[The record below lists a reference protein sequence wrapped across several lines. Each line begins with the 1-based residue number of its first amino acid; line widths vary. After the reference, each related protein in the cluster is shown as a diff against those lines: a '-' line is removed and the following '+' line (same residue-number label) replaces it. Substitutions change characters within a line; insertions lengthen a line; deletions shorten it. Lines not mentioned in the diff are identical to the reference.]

1 MMSLKIFPMEKTF
14 FVTCCCVALS
24 LSCSSGEKN
33 KAYNSNP
40 EAPPAYSVSLKIIA
54 DGLEGP
60 IGMAT
65 ANDGSNRLFVIE
77 QEGKIRVIKNGKLQ
91 AQPFLDIT
99 SIVDHG
105 SGFYSEK
112 GLLGL
117 AFHPQ
122 YKTNGKIYMYYSAP
136 TSAKGMDN
144 KSVIAE
150 YTVSTSNADVAN
162 TTGRILLEIQEPE
175 FNHNGGQLAFGNDG
189 YLYIG
194 VGDGGGAGDKHGT
207 SGNGQNL
214 QTLLGKILR
223 IDVDHHDATSAY
235 KIPPDNPFI
244 NVQAKPEIFAYG
256 LRNPWRFSF
265 DKKTGKLFCG
275 DVGQDA
281 WEEVDVIEKG
291 KNYGWRMMEGNHC
304 YNPSSN
310 CNTTGLTM
318 PIAEYDHSE
327 GKSVIGGYVYRGT
340 KSADMEGKYIFG
352 DWTGKFFM
360 LTQQPSTLEWN
371 RYQLTLKDFSGDFYI
386 NSFGED
392 ESGELYVMGQSSV
405 GPKKA
410 GKVYQ
415 VIFE

>member
-1 MMSLKIFPMEKTF
+1 MKKF
-14 FVTCCCVALS
+14 FLLPSCFFLLS
-24 LSCSSGEKN
+24 LSCSSVENNTAKN
-33 KAYNSNP
+33 ITSEP
-40 EAPPAYSVSLKIIA
+40 SPAYSLSLKIIA
-54 DGLEGP
+54 EGLEAP
-60 IGMAT
+60 IGMAVT
-65 ANDGSNRLFVIE
+65 NDGSNRLFVIE
-77 QEGKIRVIKNGKLQ
+77 QEGKIRIIKGGKLLS
-91 AQPFLDIT
+91 QPFLDLT
-99 SIVDHG
+99 SRVDHG
-105 SGFYSEK
+105 GALYSEK

-122 YKTNGKIYMYYSAP
+122 YKSNGKFYVYYSSP
-136 TSAKGMDN
+136 TAAKGMDN

-150 YTVSTSNADVAN
+150 YTVSSSNPDMAN
-162 TTGRILLEIQEPE
+162 ITGRVLLEIEEPE
-175 FNHNGGQLAFGNDG
+175 WNHNGGQLAFGPDG

-194 VGDGGGAGDKHGT
+194 VGDGGGGGDRHGT
-207 SGNGQNL
+207 NGNGQNT
-214 QTLLGKILR
+214 QVLLAKILR
-223 IDVDHHDATSAY
+223 IGVDATSGY

-244 NVQAKPEIFAYG
+244 NTPSRPEIFAYG

-275 DVGQDA
+275 DVGQNE
-281 WEEVDVIEKG
+281 WEEVDIIEKG
-291 KNYGWRMMEGNHC
+291 KNYGWRIMEGNHC

-352 DWTGKFFM
+352 DWSGVFFM

-371 RYQLTLKDFSGDFYI
+371 RFKLSLKDFSGDFYI

-392 ESGELYVMGQSSV
+392 ENGELYVLGQASV

-410 GKVYQ
+410 GKLYQ
-415 VIFE
+415 IVFER